1 MVKLWLKRSS
11 FFILF
16 SFFFFVFL
24 GTIYQFSATHIDSF
38 KYPPPGQLVDVGGYR
53 LHYTLTGRE
62 DRPVVILD
70 AGLGCNSL
78 DWALVEPELAK
89 FARVIAF
96 DRAGYGWS
104 DPGPE
109 PRTSSQIVKELHQ
122 LLINAKLVGPYILV
136 GHSFGGLNVR
146 LFAMEYP
153 DEVKGLVLVDASHE
167 AQFERIPFIPYD
179 AFVKLMRILAFFAP
193 TGSHRLLIPMLFG
206 DDLKNYPKNLYNLRK
221 AKQSQSTTIQTAYAE
236 LRDFAESLK
245 QISQNKVSL
254 HALPLYVISAGK
266 VDPVI
271 GFTDESSR
279 KFLERWTELQAEL
292 SRLSSKG
299 RQIKAAKSGHM
310 IHWEEPELIVEA
322 VKEIMLTPSK
332 HDSHAHSKK

>member
-1 MVKLWLKRSS
+1 MLKLWLKRSS

-16 SFFFFVFL
+16 SFFFAVIFGVV
-24 GTIYQFSATHIDSF
+24 YQFSATEIDRV
-38 KYPPPGQLVDVGGYR
+38 KYPPPGELVDVGGYK
-53 LHYTLTGRE
+53 LHYTLSGRE
-62 DRPVVILD
+62 DGPVVVLD
-70 AGLGCNSL
+70 AGMGCNSL

-89 FARVIAF
+89 FACVVAF

-122 LLINAKLVGPYILV
+122 LLSNAHLAGPYILV

-179 AFVKLMRILAFFAP
+179 AFVKVMRALAFFSP
-193 TGSHRLLIPMLFG
+193 TGSHRLLIPLLFG
-206 DDLKNYPKNLYNLRK
+206 SDLKNYPKDLYDLRK
-221 AKQSQSTTIQTAYAE
+221 AKQSQSKAIYAAYAE
-236 LRDFAESLK
+236 LKDFTESLK

-254 HALPLYVISAGK
+254 REIPLYVISAGK
-266 VDPVI
+266 VDPII
-271 GFTDESSR
+271 GFTDESR
-279 KFLERWTELQAEL
+279 RRFLERWTELQRDL

-299 RQIKAAKSGHM
+299 RQITAEHSGHM

-322 VKEIMLTPSK
+322 VKEITLTPSGEK
-332 HDSHAHSKK
+332 N